1 MDAPGF
7 IDMSRLEAVCSM
19 GGSVDEVLLVE
30 LLRMFIVDNDERIAG
45 MPSALASGDTDTLR
59 RLIHTVSGSAS
70 TAGAIRLGDMAR
82 DLENELRDGRVPPST
97 AIDALR
103 LEFGFVRDALHGMY
117 PALNE
122 GR

>member
-7 IDMSRLEAVCSM
+7 IDMSRLLAVCSM

-30 LLRMFIVDNDERIAG
+30 LLRMFLVDNDERIAG
-45 MPSALASGDTDTLR
+45 LPAALVSGDTETLR

-82 DLENELRDGRVPPST
+82 DLETEIRDGRVPAAA
-97 AIDALR
+97 AIEALEQ
-103 LEFGFVRDALHGMY
+103 EFRRVRDTLRGMY
-117 PALNE
+117 PALNNV
-122 GR
+122 